1 MKAEYTGRY
10 PGIIQITAG
19 SMEIKIPD
27 KSGACFAVDKIEISM
42 EEARELLASL
52 PQAIMDAEEARP
64 VILPCPFDSGESR
77 IVRSSEYGYYA
88 VCKVCKARGP
98 TFKTWQE
105 AVENWNRRP

>member
-10 PGIIQITAG
+10 PGMIQITDNNG
-19 SMEIKIPD
+19 V
-27 KSGACFAVDKIEISM
+27 CYAVDKIEISM

-88 VCKVCKARGP
+88 VCKVCKTRGP

-105 AVENWNRRP
+105 AVENWNRRV